1 MNRTCSTLYFIAG
14 VTSSGK
20 TNLALDWAEQNRA
33 EILSC
38 DSVAIYKGM
47 DVGSAKPT
55 IAERERVL
63 HHGLDL
69 VNVGERY
76 DVSQYLNYAKKVILD
91 AYSRNSKILVVGGS
105 GFYLRSFFA
114 SIVDGVSVSE
124 EIKNLVERTYQKHGL
139 EGLLKEL
146 KLLNPKG
153 LGELDQANPIR
164 LIKSLE
170 RCLAS
175 GLSIVELKEEFRE
188 KPIPYSDFQK
198 KTCLVD
204 RENSELEQLI
214 KKRTKLMLA
223 NGLIDEV
230 EGLIGQ
236 GLLENYP
243 ASNAIGYRQ
252 VLAYLRG
259 VRNKEDLIQDIN
271 ISTRQLVSKQRKW
284 FRKYYNP
291 DTSLTPKN
299 DHKLCISDL
308 NWTSD
313 T

>member
-124 EIKNLVERTYQKHGL
+124 EIKNSVVH
-139 EGLLKEL
+139 
-146 KLLNPKG
+146 
-153 LGELDQANPIR
+153 
-164 LIKSLE
+164 
-170 RCLAS
+170 
-175 GLSIVELKEEFRE
+175 FRE
-188 KPIPYSDFQK
+188 NKANEGSFIEGDIIKDFN
-198 KTCLVD
+198 L
-204 RENSELEQLI
+204 
-214 KKRTKLMLA
+214 
-223 NGLIDEV
+223 
-230 EGLIGQ
+230 
-236 GLLENYP
+236 
-243 ASNAIGYRQ
+243 
-252 VLAYLRG
+252 
-259 VRNKEDLIQDIN
+259 
-271 ISTRQLVSKQRKW
+271 
-284 FRKYYNP
+284 F
-291 DTSLTPKN
+291 
-299 DHKLCISDL
+299 
-308 NWTSD
+308 
-313 T
+313 

>member
-1 MNRTCSTLYFIAG
+1 VTRACSTLYFIAG

-20 TNLALDWAEQNRA
+20 TNLALDWAEENGA

-55 IAERERVL
+55 VAERKRVV

-69 VNVGERY
+69 VSVGERY
-76 DVSQYLNYAKKVILD
+76 DVSQYLNYAKEVILD
-91 AYSRNSKILVVGGS
+91 AYSRKSKILVVGGS

-114 SIVDGVSVSE
+114 SVVDGVSVST
-124 EIKNLVERTYQKHGL
+124 EIKNSVDKTYQVHGL
-139 EGLLKEL
+139 DGLLKEL
-146 KLLNPKG
+146 KLLNPMG
-153 LGELDQANPIR
+153 LGELDQSNPIR

-175 GLSIVELKEEFRE
+175 GLSIVELKEEFSK

-204 RENSELEQLI
+204 RENSELEKLI
-214 KKRTKLMLA
+214 QKRTKLMLS
-223 NGLIDEV
+223 NGLIEEV
-230 EGLIGQ
+230 QGLIEQ
-236 GLLENYP
+236 GLSKNYP

-252 VLAYLRG
+252 TLSYLG
-259 VRNKEDLIQDIN
+259 GKGTKEDLIQNIN
-271 ISTRQLVSKQRKW
+271 VSTRQLVAKQRKW
-284 FRKYYNP
+284 FRKYYN
-291 DTSLTPKN
+291 SNQNITPGN
-299 DHKLCISDL
+299 GQGLCVSDL
-308 NWTSD
+308 NWTAD